1 MAETVDRLI
10 SLAWLSDT
18 VIGARKAPEE
28 NEMKHLISRF
38 VKNDEG
44 QDLVEYAFLVALIA
58 LAVIVAVSLLGT
70 NLNIFYNKIAT
81 TSPINPS

>member
-1 MAETVDRLI
+1 
-10 SLAWLSDT
+10 
-18 VIGARKAPEE
+18 
-28 NEMKHLISRF
+28 MKHLISRF
-38 VKNDEG
+38 FKNDEG

-70 NLNIFYNKIAT
+70 NLNSFYNKIAT